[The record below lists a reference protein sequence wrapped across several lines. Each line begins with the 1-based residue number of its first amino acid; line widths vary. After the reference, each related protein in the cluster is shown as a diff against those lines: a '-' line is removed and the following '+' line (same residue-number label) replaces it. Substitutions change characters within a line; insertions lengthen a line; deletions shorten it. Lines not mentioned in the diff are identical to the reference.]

1 LTLAAMLGGI
11 SITLVVPFLGEIIG
25 NSQGIISSNN
35 IAKTIETI
43 FSFAGLN
50 LSVVNIMV
58 VFLAILLLQT
68 LVSQF
73 NSFYTAKLHVQFSKN
88 LSEKLVNG
96 YLNASLSYYHN
107 VKIGRLV
114 NSLTLECDRASNTL
128 TLLSY
133 MIRELVLGFVY
144 ILIPFAISWE
154 ISIIVIT
161 LGLVLT
167 MLIKNLH
174 IRAEQFGESLTR
186 GNIDVQSEISEKLS
200 AIKDIKSG
208 VSEERVHQRFMDSI
222 SNKLYYRYKS
232 LVNSAY
238 VVNIQTL
245 AEGVI
250 LVGVIVSTILYFK
263 LDFQSLVVLLIS
275 LQRFTPNIRMANRW
289 YNEIRVT
296 LPSLQLIQLSL
307 NELREA
313 EEIDVADSD
322 EIEYINDDILFKN
335 ISYKYKSSDRNFKL
349 DNINLLI
356 ANNKITAILGKSGS
370 GKSTIVDILL
380 GFNVPDKGSI
390 YIGNKSVEDIKI
402 KSLRKQ
408 MGYIAQDAVLF
419 NDTIKNNITW
429 YKPTAT
435 DVDINT
441 AAKLANIDDFI
452 LQLPNG
458 YETVV
463 GDKGV
468 KLSGGQKQRI
478 ILTRNLILNPS
489 ILILD
494 EATSNLD
501 AESEA
506 LILSAIKSLS
516 NQMTIILITH
526 RIKTADIADKIYWI
540 HNGHI
545 SYK

>member
-1 LTLAAMLGGI
+1 
-11 SITLVVPFLGEIIG
+11 
-25 NSQGIISSNN
+25 
-35 IAKTIETI
+35 
-43 FSFAGLN
+43 
-50 LSVVNIMV
+50 
-58 VFLAILLLQT
+58 
-68 LVSQF
+68 
-73 NSFYTAKLHVQFSKN
+73 
-88 LSEKLVNG
+88 
-96 YLNASLSYYHN
+96 
-107 VKIGRLV
+107 
-114 NSLTLECDRASNTL
+114 
-128 TLLSY
+128 
-133 MIRELVLGFVY
+133 
-144 ILIPFAISWE
+144 
-154 ISIIVIT
+154 
-161 LGLVLT
+161 
-167 MLIKNLH
+167 
-174 IRAEQFGESLTR
+174 
-186 GNIDVQSEISEKLS
+186 
-200 AIKDIKSG
+200 
-208 VSEERVHQRFMDSI
+208 
-222 SNKLYYRYKS
+222 
-232 LVNSAY
+232 

-458 YETVV
+458 YETAV